1 MALVFGMSA
10 CSPTSSTSRG
20 DEATAGF
27 STEAMSETQVRKDLS
42 DHGYSNVSDLRRSG
56 SGWAG
61 SAVDRNGKRVNL
73 DVDHLG
79 AILTVPP
86 D

>member
-1 MALVFGMSA
+1 MALVFGVAA
-10 CSPTSSTSRG
+10 CSPTSSASRG
-20 DEATAGF
+20 DEAIAG
-27 STEAMSETQVRKDLS
+27 SSKEAMSESQVRKDLG
-42 DHGYSNVSDLRRSG
+42 DRGYSNVLDLRRTG

-61 SAVDRNGKRVNL
+61 SAVDRNGKRVNF

-79 AILTVPP
+79 AILIAPP